1 MNKSMDLLF
10 RYRIWWHIVFWIVWY
25 FFYTFTYSFEGLEKT
40 QFFHN
45 FCLLPVRIAGTYVL
59 IYWIIPKFLFTKK
72 YLAFLIL
79 AILHAILFGFLIS
92 LVLFLIAGY
101 RDAASLFLLRPVV
114 LNYQIPATAAAIYLF
129 KRMYLLQQHSLN
141 LEKEKL
147 EAELKFLKSQI
158 HPHFLFNTLNNL
170 YALTLKKSDKAPEMV
185 IQLSNLLEYTLY
197 SGKESEVGL
206 NEELKQIRGYIDLEK
221 LRFGDRLNITTEID
235 GNVDGLNIAPLL
247 LLPFV
252 ENSFKHGASTDL
264 RSPFIDI
271 KANVKDN
278 LLKFSISN
286 SRGTEV
292 QKNEG
297 YKEGIGLKNVK
308 RRLELLY
315 PRKHTLE
322 ITQNNDVFNVN
333 LTLELSDSGFK
344 NSYNEI

>member
-1 MNKSMDLLF
+1 MDLLF
-10 RYRIWWHIVFWIVWY
+10 RKRVWWHVLFWLVWY
-25 FFYTFTYSFEGLEKT
+25 FFYIFTYSSGVAEKI

-45 FCLLPVRIAGTYVL
+45 LYLLPVRMAGTYIL
-59 IYWIIPKFLFTKK
+59 IYWIIPEFLFKKK
-72 YLAFLIL
+72 YLLFVFL
-79 AILHAILFGFLIS
+79 AILHAALFGFFIS
-92 LVLFLIAGY
+92 LVLYFITGY
-101 RDAASLFLLRPVV
+101 KDIASLFFIRPIV

-129 KRMYLLQQHSLN
+129 KRMYLIQQHSLN

-197 SGKESEVGL
+197 SGKETEVSL
-206 NEELKQIRGYIDLEK
+206 NEEIKQIKGYIDLEK
-221 LRFGDRLNITTEID
+221 LRFGNRLKINTDID
-235 GNVDGLNIAPLL
+235 GNVDGLMIAPLL

-264 RSPFIDI
+264 KSPFIDI
-271 KANVKDN
+271 KVNVKDKQLRF
-278 LLKFSISN
+278 LLTN
-286 SRGTEV
+286 STGSEIP
-292 QKNEG
+292 KNEG

-315 PRKHTLE
+315 PRKHSLE
-322 ITQNNDVFNVN
+322 IIQKSDFFEVS
-333 LTLELSDSGFK
+333 LTLELNASTDN